1 LTDTILADIADMVVP
16 GMGLR
21 DTANFQ
27 LAFMVLAGTE

>member
-21 DTANFQ
+21 DTADLP
-27 LAFMVLAGTE
+27 LAFIVLAGTE